1 MKAFTYERAETVA
14 QAAKASA
21 EPGVKLLAGGTNL
34 LDLMKLQIEAPTHVI
49 DINRLPLKAIDLAG
63 EGLRIG
69 ALATNTAVASHPVV
83 RERYPVLAKALLAG
97 ASAQLRNKATVSGN
111 LLQRTRCSYF
121 YDPSKPCNKRNPG
134 TGCSAIG
141 GFTRMSAILGASE
154 DCIATHPSDMAVALT
169 ALDAVVETTDG
180 EGAIKT
186 RPIGELH
193 RLPGSTPHI
202 ETTLAPGE
210 LITAIQLPAPP
221 AGPQTYRK
229 VRDRASFAFALVSL
243 AAAGDRFAIGG
254 VAHKPWRATAA
265 EDARR
270 EGASPDDAAAAEL
283 AQAKAQADNGFKITL
298 ARRLLAK
305 AMAEAG
311 V

>member
-1 MKAFTYERAETVA
+1 MRAFTYERAETVA
-14 QAAKASA
+14 QAAQASA
-21 EPGVKLLAGGTNL
+21 QAGTKLLAGGTNL
-34 LDLMKLQIEAPTHVI
+34 LDLMKLQIEAPTRVI
-49 DINRLPLKAIDLAG
+49 DINRLPLKAIELEG

-111 LLQRTRCSYF
+111 LLQRTRCTYF

-134 TGCSAIG
+134 SGCSAIG

-169 ALDAVVETTDG
+169 ALDAVIETMDG
-180 EGAIKT
+180 AGAIKT
-186 RPIGELH
+186 RPIGDLH
-193 RLPGSTPHI
+193 RLPGSTPDI
-202 ETTLAPGE
+202 ETSLRPGE

-221 AGPQTYRK
+221 KGPQSYRK

-243 AAAGDRFAIGG
+243 AAAGDRFVLGG
-254 VAHKPWRATAA
+254 VAHKPWRATIGEAA
-265 EDARR
+265 RAT
-270 EGASPDDAAAAEL
+270 GASPTDAAAAEL
-283 AQAKAQADNGFKITL
+283 ASAKAQTDNGFKITL
-298 ARRLLAK
+298 ARRLLAQ
-305 AMAEAG
+305 AMTEASA
-311 V
+311 